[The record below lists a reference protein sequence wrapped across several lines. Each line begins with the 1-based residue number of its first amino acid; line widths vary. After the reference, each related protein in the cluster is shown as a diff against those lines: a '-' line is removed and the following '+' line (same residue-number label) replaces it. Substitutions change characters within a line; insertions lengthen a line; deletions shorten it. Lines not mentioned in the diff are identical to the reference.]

1 MKSKSGKVSFNYF
14 MYSKSEEK
22 KWSKWE
28 LINVY
33 VKHGWGD
40 EAKLKKNLMIN
51 SCQYFKLVLD
61 IGVRVKVIDNVSNP
75 DIGATNILVRLKQN
89 LLHNHFYLILWRC
102 KLS

>member
-40 EAKLKKNLMIN
+40 EAKLKKI
-51 SCQYFKLVLD
+51 
-61 IGVRVKVIDNVSNP
+61 
-75 DIGATNILVRLKQN
+75 
-89 LLHNHFYLILWRC
+89 
-102 KLS
+102 